1 MIEKKHLSSMVSI
14 SIFCGL
20 MLHFESLKANKVSTS
35 EDTDI
40 KHLVANEP
48 EAQIPYNVSHY
59 IYHDLNLNGIYDYN
73 DRILSGIGVT
83 LSKPDGTRIVR
94 KSNIHGFVNFTTMY
108 DNPFADISMPGEY
121 VFTIN
126 TPNKWIVT
134 SNNPIQKI
142 LFNTD
147 PESRSG
153 IVAVATPDPAGLV
166 QVLAVSGTPKLA
178 TVTGDTVTSTELIV
192 YFNNDEQSLSPL
204 VTAIDQ
210 KFLQPLKPGK
220 WQVEFIH
227 KDRSAKLLLDVIVNN
242 TPIHFGNLKIGQ
254 AAKHRSDNLLD
265 FTENFENITRAI
277 ISKVPLQ
284 SNGLK
289 WTNMIAV
296 ENTTYRGDGYVN
308 NTMSG
313 HYIGYNTSGYP
324 VTVERK
330 KPFDFLGAYF
340 GVAWPGGD
348 GENLISKAWHE
359 DTLISTDIIPLS
371 VHGPIWFQANYSNI
385 TKLELSTEH
394 YWQFVTDDMTFRL

>member
-1 MIEKKHLSSMVSI
+1 MVSI
-14 SIFCGL
+14 SMFCGF
-20 MLHFESLKANKVSTS
+20 MLHLESLKANKISIS
-35 EDTDI
+35 EDSDI
-40 KHLVANEP
+40 KHLVANQP

-83 LSKPDGTRIVR
+83 LSKPDATRAVR

-108 DNPFADISMPGEY
+108 ENPFADISKPGEY

-126 TPNKWIVT
+126 TPNKWTVT
-134 SNNPIQKI
+134 SDNSLQQII
-142 LFNTD
+142 FNTD
-147 PESRSG
+147 PDSRSG
-153 IVAVATPDPAGLV
+153 IVAVNTPEPTGLAQVLSVSGFPKLELTAATPP
-166 QVLAVSGTPKLA
+166 
-178 TVTGDTVTSTELIV
+178 TSNEIIIH
-192 YFNNDEQSLSPL
+192 FNNVEQSLTPL
-204 VTAIDQ
+204 VAVIDK
-210 KFLQPLKPGK
+210 KFLQPLKPGS

-227 KDRSAKLLLDVIVNN
+227 KERSAKLLLDVIVNN
-242 TPIHFGNLKIGQ
+242 TPIHIGNLKIDQ
-254 AAKHRSDNLLD
+254 SSRHRSDNLIN
-265 FTENFENITRAI
+265 FTEDFENITQAI

-324 VTVERK
+324 VTVERTI
-330 KPFDFLGAYF
+330 PFDFVGAYF
-340 GVAWPGGD
+340 GVAWPGGE